1 MASRVPHVEGVHYGA
16 DGRILLRESTFNLWN
31 DGKDSLA

>member
-16 DGRILLRESTFNLWN
+16 DGE
-31 DGKDSLA
+31 DSAARVHLQPVE